1 MLRSTQT
8 KNYYIYH
15 MVYGRGSLKKNQI
28 REFHFSKDNNNS
40 LRPES
45 TCIYLPWNTISCQIK
60 FGHCILYTVIFEHI
74 TDIHIF

>member
-1 MLRSTQT
+1 MLRSKQT

-45 TCIYLPWNTISCQIK
+45 TCIYLFIQYYHEIQFHVK
-60 FGHCILYTVIFEHI
+60 
-74 TDIHIF
+74 